1 MLEHKREKHSKITIE
16 CYAKDIL
23 KFRKDAFL
31 FILVL
36 ILFLYY
42 VMMNLL
48 LISPLVFTILSLA
61 TIFFFAY
68 AYIFPQHNLKSRFV
82 ITKKGITCGIIPYRW
97 SYFTRFYVLKSKD
110 MDYFFLKGHLFDSVF
125 PIVMPVEKDKS
136 KIVFNRLREHL
147 IYEEW

>member
-1 MLEHKREKHSKITIE
+1 MLKNKHERRNKIVVE

-31 FILVL
+31 FILIL

-42 VMMNLL
+42 VMMDLL
-48 LISPLVFTILSLA
+48 LISPLVFAVLSLVTIL
-61 TIFFFAY
+61 FFAY
-68 AYIFPQHNLKSRFV
+68 AYLFPQHNLKSRFV

-110 MDYFFLKGHLFDSVF
+110 KDYFFLKGHLFDSVF
-125 PIVMPVEKDKS
+125 PVVMPVEKDKS
-136 KIVFNRLREHL
+136 KLVFNRLREHL

>member
-1 MLEHKREKHSKITIE
+1 MLEHKRGKHSRITIE

-31 FILVL
+31 FVLVL

-48 LISPLVFTILSLA
+48 LISPLIFTVLSLVTIL
-61 TIFFFAY
+61 FFAY

-110 MDYFFLKGHLFDSVF
+110 KDYFFLKGHLFDSVF

-136 KIVFNRLREHL
+136 RIVFNMLREHL